1 MDKLTSMLGFES
13 RYIVYPIIVA
23 LAGLIIRFFIRR
35 YLHKWAAKTQTKLDD
50 CIVAYLDNVITP
62 LLLVSILYWL
72 SVFLPLSAKIVV
84 SLQKALWIVGILL
97 IAFCSAKL
105 VISLLALLADKRDNR
120 QTILKPFRTLS
131 NVVFI
136 LIAIALSLRALN
148 VDFSSEGVR
157 LIRIV
162 GIIVGAYV
170 VIKIIAIAVAQF
182 EHLVQGT
189 NSPIGSEA
197 QKRAKTIG
205 KIISNAAD
213 VIVLGVSAMMILSEF
228 GMNIAPIITGAG
240 IVGLAVGFGA
250 QNLVR
255 DVISGFFIILED
267 QLRVGDVAKINGVGG
282 TVEAIRLR
290 TTTLRDVQGT
300 VHIFPNGGINSVA
313 NMTKEFSYY
322 VIDVGVAY
330 KESVDDVMEL
340 LKQIGAE
347 LQADPQFAPMILA
360 PLEILGVDDFAQS
373 QVTIKIRIKT
383 LPLQQWA
390 VGRELRRRIKNAFD
404 VNKIEMP
411 FPHLSVYL
419 RDSGPMHDQAL
430 KSLAQNS
437 EENNKDE
444 KELP

>member
-13 RYIVYPIIVA
+13 RYIVYPIVVA
-23 LAGLIIRFFIRR
+23 LAGMILRFLIRR
-35 YLHKWAAKTQTKLDD
+35 YLHKWAAKTETKLDD

-72 SVFLPLSAKIVV
+72 SGFLPLSAKLVV
-84 SLQKALWIVGILL
+84 SLQKALLIVGILS
-97 IAFCSAKL
+97 AAYYSAKL
-105 VISLLALLADKRDNR
+105 VISLLALLADKQENR
-120 QTILKPFRTLS
+120 RSILKPFRTLS
-131 NVVFI
+131 NVIFI
-136 LIAIALSLRALN
+136 LIAVAFSLRTLN
-148 VDFSSEGVR
+148 VDFNSEGIR

-162 GIIVGAYV
+162 GITIGAYV
-170 VIKIIAIAVAQF
+170 VIKIIAIAVTQF
-182 EHLVQGT
+182 EHLVQGA

-197 QKRAKTIG
+197 QKRARTIG
-205 KIISNAAD
+205 KIISNAAN
-213 VIVLGVSAMMILSEF
+213 VIILGVSAMMILSEF

-255 DVISGFFIILED
+255 DVISGFFLILED

-290 TTTLRDVQGT
+290 TTTLRDGEGT

-313 NMTKEFSYY
+313 NMTKGYSYY

-330 KESVDDVMEL
+330 KEKVDDVMEL
-340 LKQIGAE
+340 LNQTGKE
-347 LQADPQFAPMILA
+347 LQSDPKFAPMILA
-360 PLEILGVDDFAQS
+360 PLEVLGVDDFAES

-390 VGRELRRRIKNAFD
+390 VGRELRRRIKNTFD
-404 VNKIEMP
+404 VRNIEMP
-411 FPHLSVYL
+411 FPHLSVYI
-419 RDSGPMHDQAL
+419 RESGRISDQAL
-430 KSLAQNS
+430 QSAAQDS
-437 EENNKDE
+437 GE
-444 KELP
+444 KVAEGKN